1 MTSNSQSMQGGIFGR
16 KAKLI
21 PCLGATDLDGF
32 TRFPLQSHTAMFDLV
47 ATEDDQRAC
56 APPHGVQFVSETQC
70 ARYTGVEVPRP
81 RARRA
86 LARAWPRAPVH
97 QAGGRRGAEGPPDL
111 QQFFDMVDANSS
123 GTIDADGLCPTH
135 EPSLT
140 F

>member
-1 MTSNSQSMQGGIFGR
+1 
-16 KAKLI
+16 
-21 PCLGATDLDGF
+21 
-32 TRFPLQSHTAMFDLV
+32 MFDLV

-56 APPHGVQFVSETQC
+56 APLHRLRFVSESNSEAHR

-97 QAGGRRGAEGPPDL
+97 QAGGRRGAEGPTDL

>member
-1 MTSNSQSMQGGIFGR
+1 MQGGIFGR

-21 PCLGATDLDGF
+21 PSLGATDLDGF

-56 APPHGVQFVSETQC
+56 APLHRLRFVSESNSEAHR

-86 LARAWPRAPVH
+86 LARACARAPVH
-97 QAGGRRGAEGPPDL
+97 QAPRARAR
-111 QQFFDMVDANSS
+111 DA
-123 GTIDADGLCPTH
+123 
-135 EPSLT
+135 
-140 F
+140 